1 MVRSLHAIALLFV
14 LAAVAAVISFTE
26 LPAAGAQPDPFAEG
40 SGGAAPGSGAA
51 SPPAVSAA
59 PVEPGPSP
67 SAAPTACDYI
77 TQSTCGAQNTGLLS
91 KSGAYVFVAVLLFS
105 LLRVWWDRRGTNTAG
120 VRFVAT
126 LLAAAG
132 TAGTLAYL
140 DPARGQDL
148 ECCLAS
154 AVYQGQILFQ
164 DSALARAAVLG
175 FVPAAVAF
183 VLVAV
188 IHRMM
193 KG

>member
-14 LAAVAAVISFTE
+14 MSAVAAMLSFTGI
-26 LPAAGAQPDPFAEG
+26 PAAGAQPDPFAEG
-40 SGGAAPGSGAA
+40 SGAPAPGSGAA
-51 SPPAVSAA
+51 PPPASGADPAA
-59 PVEPGPSP
+59 PGPSP
-67 SAAPTACDYI
+67 SAPPTACDYI
-77 TQSTCGAQNTGLLS
+77 TQSTCGTQNTGLLL

-126 LLAAAG
+126 LLPAAG

-140 DPARGQDL
+140 DPARGRDL

-188 IHRMM
+188 LHRMM